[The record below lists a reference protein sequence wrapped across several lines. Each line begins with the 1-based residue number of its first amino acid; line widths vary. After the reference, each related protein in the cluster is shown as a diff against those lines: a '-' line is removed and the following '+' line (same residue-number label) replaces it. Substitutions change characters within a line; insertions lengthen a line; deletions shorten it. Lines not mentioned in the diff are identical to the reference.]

1 MWSTAHWGPWDTW
14 QHRSSRLTKAEPR
27 AVGHMSTPEL
37 PPQEGRALG
46 YVAAPE
52 LKSARRRGPRQQDTW
67 RRRSPPQQG
76 GEVRGHGTRGGAGA
90 HLSKVA
96 RSRAAEHMAVPET
109 TSAGSCDPKLQHTWQ
124 CMDARSTPCL
134 DLELVCKGSRSLGCR
149 QRPPN
154 PHREML

>member
-1 MWSTAHWGPWDTW
+1 MWPTACRDRGTRGSIGAPVSVRQSPEPWAHGSTGT
-14 QHRSSRLTKAEPR
+14 
-27 AVGHMSTPEL
+27 

-52 LKSARRRGPRQQDTW
+52 LTSARRRGTRARDTW

-76 GEVRGHGTRGGAGA
+76 GEVRSHGTRGGAGA

-96 RSRAAEHMAVPET
+96 RSRAAGHMAVPET
-109 TSAGSCDPKLQHTWQ
+109 TSAGSCDPKLQHMWQ
-124 CMDARSTPCL
+124 CVDARSTPCL
-134 DLELVCKGSRSLGCR
+134 DLELVCKGSWSLGCR
-149 QRPPN
+149 QRSPD